1 MTLKK
6 LAYHIHL
13 WLGLTS
19 GIIVFIVCITGAIWV
34 FNEEITALTE
44 GNLVKPEAGASV
56 LQPSEIEAL
65 CDTLIPGKA
74 LNTIRYQKD
83 KPVRVHSWGPG
94 HSIALFLDPYSGKL
108 FKSIDYW
115 SSNGKID
122 FFSFILQGH
131 RFLWLPWQIGRPIV
145 NYATLLFVLV
155 LITGM
160 VLWWPK
166 TKKAFKAVARFKW
179 KKGLPL
185 RRKMFDLHNI
195 LGFYAFLVLLTIA
208 LTGMVWGLQWYSK
221 GLYRLTAV
229 GKPLPL
235 PQKAQ
240 SDTTGIVHYQNIHNA
255 DLLIE
260 KLTKAYPLAEVIE
273 LQLPNRQN
281 PESVIKALIQPEA
294 GKRYN
299 RDILNFDQYTL
310 KEIPLNGPDNGKYQE
325 ASLPDKIRRMNYD
338 IHTGSIL
345 GLPGKIL
352 AFIAALM
359 GASLPVTGVYLWLK
373 KKKYL

>member
-1 MTLKK
+1 
-6 LAYHIHL
+6 
-13 WLGLTS
+13 
-19 GIIVFIVCITGAIWV
+19 
-34 FNEEITALTE
+34 
-44 GNLVKPEAGASV
+44 
-56 LQPSEIEAL
+56 
-65 CDTLIPGKA
+65 
-74 LNTIRYQKD
+74 
-83 KPVRVHSWGPG
+83 
-94 HSIALFLDPYSGKL
+94 
-108 FKSIDYW
+108 
-115 SSNGKID
+115 
-122 FFSFILQGH
+122 
-131 RFLWLPWQIGRPIV
+131 
-145 NYATLLFVLV
+145 
-155 LITGM
+155 
-160 VLWWPK
+160 
-166 TKKAFKAVARFKW
+166 
-179 KKGLPL
+179 
-185 RRKMFDLHNI
+185 MFDLHNI